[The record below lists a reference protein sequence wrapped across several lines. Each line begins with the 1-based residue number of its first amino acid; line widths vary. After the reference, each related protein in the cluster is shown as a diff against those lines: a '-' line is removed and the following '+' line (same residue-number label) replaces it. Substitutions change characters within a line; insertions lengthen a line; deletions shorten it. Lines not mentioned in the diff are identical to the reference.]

1 VPAGF
6 RWYNIHKQQFVLHS
20 PSRTTANLSSE
31 LLGENISST
40 STTDNTLID
49 SMNLLP
55 ATAELLH
62 PENTSHPTHSTNP
75 SSLPIHIPIV
85 RSVDKASS
93 SLPKKMTMSEDFLR
107 SCVGYRHID
116 TLKKQFNTLYQDTV
130 QIDHTPPDAVLDPG
144 CFASMHKKDWNTSP
158 VLRPSQFGDVFH
170 IAIIFG
176 PEISI
181 GDVHY
186 GLLCVDGY
194 SHMTYLYPLKNLTS
208 DIPKQLEL
216 FFSHLGMIPCRIILD
231 FDMKLIGG
239 KAREYLNSLLV
250 HVNAAPSYRQDKN
263 GLAECHW
270 QTLISMARNWLVSSE
285 LPPSFWFY
293 AVR

>member
-1 VPAGF
+1 MKPLSFELSDHSNSVVNPDSTPFCRKLSDFTETVDTETKQLDNILRDLRNYYATVKTKRQLGLDVPAGF
-6 RWYNIHKQQFVLHS
+6 CRDNIHKQQFVLHS

-93 SLPKKMTMSEDFLR
+93 SLPKKMTMSEDFLC

-116 TLKKQFNTLYQDTV
+116 TLKKQSNNLYQDTV
-130 QIDHTPPDAVLDPG
+130 HIDHTPPDAVLDPG
-144 CFASMHKKDWNTSP
+144 CFASKQFDVKELEVKIFRNFRH
-158 VLRPSQFGDVFH
+158 RASQ
-170 IAIIFG
+170 
-176 PEISI
+176 
-181 GDVHY
+181 
-186 GLLCVDGY
+186 
-194 SHMTYLYPLKNLTS
+194 
-208 DIPKQLEL
+208 
-216 FFSHLGMIPCRIILD
+216 
-231 FDMKLIGG
+231 
-239 KAREYLNSLLV
+239 
-250 HVNAAPSYRQDKN
+250 
-263 GLAECHW
+263 
-270 QTLISMARNWLVSSE
+270 
-285 LPPSFWFY
+285 
-293 AVR
+293 